1 MCTKNGQ
8 NSSKYLYDFWR
19 ENSNIFTLKLNVARF
34 ARNVVKNVTFR
45 IFFINLVQA
54 CNAIL
59 LPKVVFFV
67 DQQNR

>member
-8 NSSKYLYDFWR
+8 NSSKCRLWR
-19 ENSNIFTLKLNVARF
+19 ESSNIFTLKLNVARF
-34 ARNVVKNVTFR
+34 ARNAVKNVTFR
-45 IFFINLVQA
+45 IFFVNLVQA